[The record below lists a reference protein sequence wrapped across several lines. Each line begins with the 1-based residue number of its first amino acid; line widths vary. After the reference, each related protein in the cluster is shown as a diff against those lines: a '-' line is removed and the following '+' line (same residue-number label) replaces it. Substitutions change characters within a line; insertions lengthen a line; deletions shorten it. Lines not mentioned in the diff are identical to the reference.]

1 MLLGAAIGIEREI
14 KGKPAGLRTNI
25 LICVGATLFTDM
37 SMVIANQ
44 GVHLGDPG
52 RIAAQIVVGVG
63 FIGAGTILQGGGG
76 SVTGLTS
83 AATIW
88 VVAAMGVAI
97 GSGRYIEAIGTAL
110 LVGGVLAGLGRIEHK
125 LRRVRRVG
133 SCTIRTRPHTSTE
146 EIREIVLKQGLRIL
160 EQDIYD
166 HAEDRVFE
174 LRISGPARQFDV
186 VCEALLANKAVL
198 GVHVG

>member
-1 MLLGAAIGIEREI
+1 MLLGAAIGAEREI

-37 SMVIANQ
+37 SMVVANS

-76 SVTGLTS
+76 VVTGLTS

-88 VVAAMGVAI
+88 VVAAIGVAV
-97 GSGRYIEAIGTAL
+97 GSGRYIEAIGTTL
-110 LVGGVLAGLGRIEHK
+110 LVGGVLAGVGRIEYK
-125 LRRVRRVG
+125 FRRVRRVG
-133 SCTIRTRPHTSTE
+133 ACTIRCRPQTSPE
-146 EIREIVLKQGLRIL
+146 MIRDIVTKQGLRIL
-160 EQDIYD
+160 AQDVYD
-166 HAEDRVFE
+166 HADDRVFE
-174 LRISGPARQFDV
+174 LRIAGPARQFEV
-186 VCEALLANKAVL
+186 VCEALLGNNAVL

>member
-1 MLLGAAIGIEREI
+1 MVLGAAIGMEREV
-14 KGKPAGLRTNI
+14 KGKPTGLRTNI

-37 SMVIANQ
+37 SVAIANS

-76 SVTGLTS
+76 VVTGLTS

-88 VVAAMGVAI
+88 VVAAIGVAI
-97 GSGRYIEAIGTAL
+97 GSGRYIEAVGTTL
-110 LVGGVLAGLGRIEHK
+110 LVGLVLAGLGRIEYR

-133 SCTIRTRPHTSTE
+133 SCTIRTRPQTSPE
-146 EIREIVLKQGLRIL
+146 VVHRIVVNQGLRVL
-160 EQDIYD
+160 EEDIYD

-174 LRISGPARQFDV
+174 LRVSGPARQFDV
-186 VCEALLANKAVL
+186 VCEALLSHEAIL
-198 GVHVG
+198 GVHVA